1 MVRPGPVPPRS
12 NVPFQALRAR
22 VTRVEPVSP
31 NFTRITFA
39 GPELAHMARCRLD
52 QRVKLLLPRPGQTR
66 PALPEHDRS
75 YPALQRMPADLQPV
89 RRSYTIRAHRPELR
103 ECDIDFVLHAESG
116 PGSAFAARAV
126 PGDEVAIFGP
136 DAGRACGRAG
146 VEYRLGAVTDQ
157 TLLVGDETALPAIG
171 GILEDLPAGVRAR
184 VCVQVPD
191 LADAQR
197 FATRADVDVAWL
209 ERGAPSRHAANAMVD
224 MVRELELPRWG
235 LYSWIAGESA
245 MVKAVRRHLL
255 SERGLDR
262 AAITFMGYWRSGKA
276 EGEPAHESPAR
287 T

>member
-1 MVRPGPVPPRS
+1 M
-12 NVPFQALRAR
+12 PFQAFRAR
-22 VTRVEPVSP
+22 VTRVRRVSP

-52 QRVKLLLPRPGQTR
+52 QRVKLLLPLPGQAR
-66 PALPEHDRS
+66 PVLPEYDRS
-75 YPALQRMPADLQPV
+75 YPALQRMPADLQPI
-89 RRSYTIRAHRPELR
+89 RRSYTIRAHRPEVH
-103 ECDIDFVLHAESG
+103 ECDIDFVLHADSG

-146 VEYRLGAVTDQ
+146 VEYRLDAVTDQ

-191 LADAQR
+191 LAEVQR

-209 ERGAPSRHAANAMVD
+209 ERGAPSQHAAKAMVD

-235 LYSWIAGESA
+235 LYSWIAGEA
-245 MVKAVRRHLL
+245 GMVKAVRRHLV

-262 AAITFMGYWRSGKA
+262 AGITFMGYWRYGKA
-276 EGEPAHESPAR
+276 EGEAADESPAR
-287 T
+287 A